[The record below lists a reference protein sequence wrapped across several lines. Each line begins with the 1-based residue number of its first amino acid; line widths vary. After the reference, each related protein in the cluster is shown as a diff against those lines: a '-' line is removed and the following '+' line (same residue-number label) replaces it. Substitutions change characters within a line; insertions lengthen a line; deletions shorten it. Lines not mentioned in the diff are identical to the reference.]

1 MVHRYKE
8 YHEDYEPMSMTLLVR
23 VQHGENLLSE
33 LDSEHKGACP
43 LTWRVDSEKK
53 SQQTGP
59 GWVQFALRNE
69 LSVVTKGNLIQYKF
83 RFVT

>member
-33 LDSEHKGACP
+33 LDSEHKGTCP
-43 LTWRVDSEKK
+43 LT
-53 SQQTGP
+53 
-59 GWVQFALRNE
+59 
-69 LSVVTKGNLIQYKF
+69 
-83 RFVT
+83 

>member
-1 MVHRYKE
+1 MVHRYKKNNQ
-8 YHEDYEPMSMTLLVR
+8 DYEPMSMTLLVR

-33 LDSEHKGACP
+33 LDSEHKGTCP

-53 SQQTGP
+53 SWQTGP

-69 LSVVTKGNLIQYKF
+69 LSIVTNENLIQYKF
-83 RFVT
+83 RFIT

>member
-33 LDSEHKGACP
+33 LDSEHKRACP

-69 LSVVTKGNLIQYKF
+69 FSNKGKF
-83 RFVT
+83 NSI